1 MKSNKV
7 QPNFAS
13 RKEIGSGV
21 SKNQV
26 PIYGASRVAKSWSGT
41 LASNDQ
47 NPSRSRMEERAESIL
62 NLSHLVLNEQ
72 LGGRTRGWN
81 GLHPLCCT
89 ILVFFQKVMHK
100 SIYMVKNA

>member
-7 QPNFAS
+7 QTIFAS
-13 RKEIGSGV
+13 RKEIGSQV

-47 NPSRSRMEERAESIL
+47 NPSRRMEE
-62 NLSHLVLNEQ
+62 
-72 LGGRTRGWN
+72 
-81 GLHPLCCT
+81 
-89 ILVFFQKVMHK
+89 QKVF
-100 SIYMVKNA
+100 

>member
-47 NPSRSRMEERAESIL
+47 
-62 NLSHLVLNEQ
+62 
-72 LGGRTRGWN
+72 
-81 GLHPLCCT
+81 
-89 ILVFFQKVMHK
+89 K
-100 SIYMVKNA
+100 S

>member
-26 PIYGASRVAKSWSGT
+26 PIYSASRVAKSWSGT

-47 NPSRSRMEERAESIL
+47 NPSRRMEE
-62 NLSHLVLNEQ
+62 
-72 LGGRTRGWN
+72 
-81 GLHPLCCT
+81 
-89 ILVFFQKVMHK
+89 QKVF
-100 SIYMVKNA
+100 